1 MDKIWLASY
10 PAGVPHDI
18 DPEEF
23 SSISD
28 MLGDTFRRCS
38 NHAAYQSMG
47 TTLTYAQI
55 DRLSRNF
62 AAWLRGLPGLKT
74 GSRIALMMPN
84 ILQYPVSLFGALR
97 AGLAVVNINPLYT
110 ARELEHQLRDSG
122 AEAIVIVENV
132 AHVLE
137 KVLPN
142 TQIRFVVTT
151 QIGDLLTT
159 PRRWLVNS
167 VVKRV
172 KKMVP
177 AWKIRGAMSFR
188 TVLRNGAGAK
198 LEQPPLG
205 QLDIAFLQYTGGTT
219 GLPKAAVLTHG
230 NVIANVL
237 QISAYGKGILEGG
250 KDIWVTPLPLYHVF
264 SLIVNCLV
272 GARFGGTVLL
282 IANPRDMRGFVREL
296 KSSHFTVITGVNAL
310 YKRLFDTPGFSEI
323 DFSRLKFGVNAGAP
337 VESAV
342 AEHWQSATGRPMV
355 EAYGLTEATIDV
367 TLSPLQSMHN
377 GTAGL
382 PVPSTEVRLL
392 AENGGELPP
401 GTPGEICVR
410 GPQVMQQYW
419 QQPEETA
426 KVLTS
431 DGWLRTGDIGVM
443 DHGGYLR
450 VTDRMKDII
459 IVSGFNVYPTEV
471 EGVIASLAGVT
482 DCAVVG
488 IPDAVTGEAV
498 KAFLVCRGADLSAAA
513 IIAHC
518 QQNLTNYKVPKFI
531 EFRSDLPRTSIGK
544 VSRREL
550 RTNPPGVYRAAA
562 SGSLD
567 SLGKSTG

>member
-1 MDKIWLASY
+1 
-10 PAGVPHDI
+10 
-18 DPEEF
+18 
-23 SSISD
+23 
-28 MLGDTFRRCS
+28 
-38 NHAAYQSMG
+38 
-47 TTLTYAQI
+47 
-55 DRLSRNF
+55 
-62 AAWLRGLPGLKT
+62 
-74 GSRIALMMPN
+74 
-84 ILQYPVSLFGALR
+84 
-97 AGLAVVNINPLYT
+97 
-110 ARELEHQLRDSG
+110 
-122 AEAIVIVENV
+122 
-132 AHVLE
+132 
-137 KVLPN
+137 
-142 TQIRFVVTT
+142 
-151 QIGDLLTT
+151 
-159 PRRWLVNS
+159 
-167 VVKRV
+167 
-172 KKMVP
+172 
-177 AWKIRGAMSFR
+177 
-188 TVLRNGAGAK
+188 
-198 LEQPPLG
+198 
-205 QLDIAFLQYTGGTT
+205 
-219 GLPKAAVLTHG
+219 
-230 NVIANVL
+230 
-237 QISAYGKGILEGG
+237 
-250 KDIWVTPLPLYHVF
+250 
-264 SLIVNCLV
+264 
-272 GARFGGTVLL
+272 
-282 IANPRDMRGFVREL
+282 
-296 KSSHFTVITGVNAL
+296 
-310 YKRLFDTPGFSEI
+310 
-323 DFSRLKFGVNAGAP
+323 
-337 VESAV
+337 
-342 AEHWQSATGRPMV
+342 
-355 EAYGLTEATIDV
+355 
-367 TLSPLQSMHN
+367 
-377 GTAGL
+377 
-382 PVPSTEVRLL
+382 L